1 LEDGFTPFLAVLSN
15 TARKTSICPRLSLAR
30 QKKKEFTPVLFAAGA
45 PNLGAPVMP
54 KYH

>member
-1 LEDGFTPFLAVLSN
+1 MPKI
-15 TARKTSICPRLSLAR
+15 TAGAP
-30 QKKKEFTPVLFAAGA
+30 KKKEFTPVLFAAGA